1 MRSAHISIFDTKLRD
16 GEQAA
21 GCSMTSTQKLRLAR
35 QLDALGVDII
45 EAGFAIVSEDDASAI
60 SAIAAEV
67 KRPTIA
73 SLARANK
80 RDIEAAARA
89 LENAAKR
96 RIHIVLAASD
106 LHLEHELRMTRD
118 QALNLAGESVSH
130 ARNFVDEVQYSLEER
145 TRADRWLCLSNRICS
160 SLYSSV
166 GATEPHSHNHSLRT
180 SSQRLG
186 MAVANSIAAITAG
199 GRQVECTINGIGER
213 ADLGVLDRHE

>member
-89 LENAAKR
+89 LENAAKP

-106 LHLEHELRMTRD
+106 LHLEHELRMTR

-130 ARNFVDEVQYSLEER
+130 ARNFVDEVQ
-145 TRADRWLCLSNRICS
+145 
-160 SLYSSV
+160 
-166 GATEPHSHNHSLRT
+166 
-180 SSQRLG
+180 
-186 MAVANSIAAITAG
+186 
-199 GRQVECTINGIGER
+199 
-213 ADLGVLDRHE
+213 